1 MSPAFETEH
10 GRTVPA
16 VTADQMRAVDRVAV
30 SDVGLALL
38 QMMEHAGRTLAE
50 VARDEADGGR
60 IVVLAGDGGNGGG
73 GICAARHLA
82 NGGVDVTLVLDRP
95 AEELT
100 GAAARQRRIL
110 AATDAN
116 VVAAANGVAASNVGD
131 YVRDA
136 AVVVDA
142 LVGYGLSG
150 ALRGTAAALAATTA
164 DADHVVSLDV
174 PSGID
179 ATTGDAPGVA
189 VEPDTTLTLAL
200 PKTGLAE
207 ATVGGLLLADI
218 GIPRGVYETLDI
230 DYTDP
235 FDGAR
240 RVWLRNRT

>member
-1 MSPAFETEH
+1 MTAVFETVA
-10 GRTVPA
+10 GQLVPA
-16 VTADQMRAVDRVAV
+16 VTADQMREVDRVAV
-30 SDVGLALL
+30 EDVGLALL
-38 QMMEHAGRTLAE
+38 QMMEHAGRTLGE
-50 VARDEADGGR
+50 VARESADGGR

-82 NGGVDVTLVLDRP
+82 NGGADVTLVLDR
-95 AEELT
+95 ADTELT

-110 AATDAN
+110 AATDAD
-116 VVAAANGVAASNVGD
+116 VVTASVVGEH
-131 YVRDA
+131 VRDA

-150 ALRGTAAALAATTA
+150 ELRGTAATLAETTA
-164 DADHVVSLDV
+164 DADTIVSLDV
-174 PSGID
+174 PSGVD

-207 ATVGGLLLADI
+207 AAVGDLLLADI
-218 GIPRGVYETLDI
+218 GIPRGVYDALDV

-235 FDGAR
+235 FEGAR

>member
-1 MSPAFETEH
+1 MTTQFETTD
-10 GRTVPA
+10 GVSVPA
-16 VTADQMRAVDRVAV
+16 VTADQMRSVDRVAV
-30 SDVGLALL
+30 EDVGLALL
-38 QMMEHAGRTLAE
+38 QMMEHAGRNLAE
-50 VARDEADGGR
+50 VARDAADGGS

-82 NGGVDVTLVLDRP
+82 NGGADVTLVVDRP
-95 AEELT
+95 DDELT

-116 VVAAANGVAASNVGD
+116 VVTSSHASASIH
-131 YVRDA
+131 DA

-150 ALRGTAAALAATTA
+150 ALRGTAASLVETTA
-164 DADHVVSLDV
+164 DANVVVSLDV
-174 PSGID
+174 PSGVD

-200 PKTGLAE
+200 PKTGLAR
-207 ATVGGLLLADI
+207 AAVGDLLLADI
-218 GIPRGVYETLDI
+218 GIPRGVYDILDI

-240 RVWLRNRT
+240 RVWLRIRT